1 MKNEN
6 KDGMRR
12 NEVTYINLD
21 ELHDFKDHPF
31 QVRDDEDMERLVE
44 SVKQQGVLDPII
56 VRGRA
61 EGGFEIVSGHRRT
74 HAASVA
80 GLSEIPAIVREID
93 DDEAVLAMVD
103 ANLHRETLLPS
114 EKAFAYKMKRDALSR
129 QGKRSDL
136 TSNQVGWK
144 LETDSEIGAEA
155 GDSGSQVR
163 RYIRLTELIPELL
176 IMVDDN
182 AIKFNAGVELS
193 FLSKEEQRA
202 VLSIIDDHG
211 LYPSLNQA
219 KVIRQLSSEGEFS
232 RAKVF
237 RMLSLSSMKER
248 KITLTEDRLMQYF
261 HSGMTD
267 DEMKEVIY
275 GLLDEWSRKGRL
287 S

>member
-44 SVKQQGVLDPII
+44 SVEQQGVLDPII

-144 LETDSEIGAEA
+144 LETASEIGAEA

>member
-44 SVKQQGVLDPII
+44 SVEQQGVLDPII

-103 ANLHRETLLPS
+103 ANLHR
-114 EKAFAYKMKRDALSR
+114 
-129 QGKRSDL
+129 
-136 TSNQVGWK
+136 
-144 LETDSEIGAEA
+144 
-155 GDSGSQVR
+155 
-163 RYIRLTELIPELL
+163 
-176 IMVDDN
+176 
-182 AIKFNAGVELS
+182 
-193 FLSKEEQRA
+193 
-202 VLSIIDDHG
+202 
-211 LYPSLNQA
+211 
-219 KVIRQLSSEGEFS
+219 
-232 RAKVF
+232 
-237 RMLSLSSMKER
+237 
-248 KITLTEDRLMQYF
+248 
-261 HSGMTD
+261 
-267 DEMKEVIY
+267 
-275 GLLDEWSRKGRL
+275 
-287 S
+287 